1 MRRAK
6 VCSFLFTALEITPGR
21 LIVVIRTKKTT
32 QIDNSHLLLG
42 MVQGIKRSMETVE
55 KEMKR
60 IKEQNVALDKKV
72 SSVLKKHDN
81 IEKQLKSLESKSSKV
96 WRKKGR
102 FIMCYY
108 IVFFLGD

>member
-1 MRRAK
+1 M
-6 VCSFLFTALEITPGR
+6 
-21 LIVVIRTKKTT
+21 IRTKKTT

-72 SSVLKKHDN
+72 SSVLKKHEN
-81 IEKQLKSLESKSSKV
+81 IEKYREAVKELGVKKFKGLE
-96 WRKKGR
+96 KKKTSNLTQR
-102 FIMCYY
+102 
-108 IVFFLGD
+108 VHQWAD